1 MKSTIYFI
9 ILLMLGFVGCS
20 SNSNN
25 KIEASGTIEST
36 NVIVSSKVRGEIE
49 QMLFTEGDKVTKG
62 DTLYII
68 DSEEL
73 LYQKNRAEA
82 AVNMADAQLKLMLK
96 GARKEDVLQ
105 AKALLM
111 QAEVS
116 YNNTKKDK
124 ERIENLYKKNAV
136 SEKQYDDI
144 NSAYKIAL
152 SKYNSAKENFS
163 KISKLTRPEELQQAE
178 ARLAEANANLNLIK
192 KQFNDSYITSPA
204 KGFVVKKFFEVGE
217 FVNPSSSLLKISDLS
232 KVELIIYVSEI
243 ELGAVQLGQ
252 TADVYVD
259 AYPDKNFEGKVT
271 YISPEAEFT
280 PKNIQ
285 TKDERT
291 KLVFAVKIE
300 LNNPEFKLKPGMPAD
315 AIIKIAG

>member
-1 MKSTIYFI
+1 MKSLNYI
-9 ILLMLGFVGCS
+9 ILILVLNFVGCS
-20 SNSNN
+20 SDNRN
-25 KIEASGTIEST
+25 KIEASGTVEST
-36 NVIVSSKVRGEIE
+36 NVIISSKVKGEIK
-49 QMLFTEGDKVTKG
+49 QILFIEGDRVANG
-62 DTLYII
+62 DTLYVL

-73 LYQKNRAEA
+73 LYEKNRAEA

-105 AKALLM
+105 ARALLE
-111 QAEVS
+111 QAEVNF
-116 YNNTKKDK
+116 NNIKKDK
-124 ERIENLYKKNAV
+124 DRIEKLYSKKAV

-144 NSAYKIAL
+144 KSAYEIAL

-178 ARLAEANANLNLIK
+178 ARLAEADANFSLIK

-204 KGFVVKKFFEVGE
+204 NGFVVKKFFEVGE
-217 FVNPSSSLLKISDLS
+217 YVNPSSSLLKISDLT
-232 KVELIIYVSEI
+232 KVKLIIYISEI
-243 ELGAVQLGQ
+243 ELGYIQLGE

-259 AYPDKNFEGKVT
+259 AFPEKSFKGKVT

-300 LNNPEFKLKPGMPAD
+300 IENSDFKLKPGMPAD
-315 AIIKIAG
+315 AVIKVAG